1 MSFFGDLVAGPVAA
15 GAEAS
20 GARSDAR
27 RAVASAVIGLT
38 GFVLLVPNV
47 ARLVSVPDSA
57 IASVLAG
64 VGTVVSL
71 VLVATSYLIYRADF
85 TTGNALR
92 IAAWNTLGVFVLGVV
107 LGLVY
112 LYRPLAVP
120 PFVIATVLGVS
131 AAAHVI
137 IGVNDVRRIRA
148 EDLATE
154 REKTAVLNRL
164 IRHNLRNDAQVL
176 TGFAEKLAAD
186 VEDPQLADAAD
197 RVHGKT
203 AALGSMY
210 DKVARIQETIEG
222 DAPETRPVALEP
234 LAEDVAAE
242 FRETHP
248 DAEIDV
254 DVPADLAAAAN
265 DQLRRAL
272 ETLVENAVEHNDAAT
287 PRVSISAREEAGRAT
302 LRVEDN
308 GPGVPA
314 DEAAVLTGDRTLT
327 QLEHGSGFGLWLAKW
342 VAESYGG
349 ALSFPDDAAGGAV
362 ALRLDAAP

>member
-1 MSFFGDLVAGPVAA
+1 MSSFGELVAGPLL
-15 GAEAS
+15 
-20 GARSDAR
+20 SDAR
-27 RAVASAVIGLT
+27 ADETRHDPRRAAASAVIGLT

-47 ARLVSVPDSA
+47 SRLVTSPSST
-57 IASVLAG
+57 IALVLAG
-64 VGTVVSL
+64 LGSVVSV
-71 VLVATSYLIYRADF
+71 VLVGASYLIYRADF
-85 TTGNALR
+85 TTKNTLR
-92 IAAWNTLGVFVLGVV
+92 IAAWNTLGVAVLGGV

-112 LYRPLAVP
+112 LYRPVAVP
-120 PFVIATVLGVS
+120 PFVIATVIGVS

-176 TGFAEKLAAD
+176 TGYAEKLAAD

-197 RVHGKT
+197 RVHGK
-203 AALGSMY
+203 ADSLGSMY

-222 DAPETRPVALEP
+222 DSPETRPVALEP

-242 FRETHP
+242 FRETYP

-254 DVPADLAAAAN
+254 DVPPELAVAAN
-265 DQLRRAL
+265 DEFRRAL
-272 ETLVENAVEHNDAAT
+272 ESLVENAVQHTDAAT
-287 PRVSISAREEAGRAT
+287 PRVTISARRERD
-302 LRVEDN
+302 RVTVRIEDN
-308 GPGVPA
+308 GPGVP
-314 DEAAVLTGDRTLT
+314 DEEAEVMTGDRALT
-327 QLEHGSGFGLWLAKW
+327 QLEHGSGFGLWQAKW

-349 ALSFPDDAAGGAV
+349 TLSFPDDAEGGVVAV
-362 ALRLDAAP
+362 RLNAAA